1 MWRWII
7 WSQLK
12 GNFSCQSL
20 KVHYKQL
27 QDLKS
32 NSYANLFW
40 YSSIFKKRGFSIDG
54 LIGMDISSNMLQ
66 KAKERKCYSSLIWED
81 VLKPLQFHENSF
93 DYIIC
98 VGTTTYLGM

>member
-1 MWRWII
+1 
-7 WSQLK
+7 
-12 GNFSCQSL
+12 
-20 KVHYKQL
+20 
-27 QDLKS
+27 
-32 NSYANLFW
+32 
-40 YSSIFKKRGFSIDG
+40 
-54 LIGMDISSNMLQ
+54 MDISSNMLQ